1 MGRHG
6 RVKWFVGLFLVCAAV
21 FAASA
26 YAATN
31 YTYYARDNTQPGQ
44 GGGDL
49 TVVYRNWNDSCSVE
63 GYGET
68 KSIYSLA
75 NGTWVASIKNFDE
88 CAYSKAHLGPSTNYG
103 YTYVQSKCLNAD
115 TVLLSLLC
123 ETTRPS

>member
-1 MGRHG
+1 MRRLGRF
-6 RVKWFVGLFLVCAAV
+6 KLFVSLFLVCAVV

-31 YTYYARDNTQPGQ
+31 YTYWANGSTQPGH

-49 TVVYRNWNDSCSVE
+49 TVQYRNWNDSCSVE

-68 KSIYSLA
+68 KSIYGLS
-75 NGTWVASIKNFDE
+75 NGSWVASITNFDE

-103 YTYVQSKCLNAD
+103 YTYVQSKCLNVD

>member
-1 MGRHG
+1 MRRHG
-6 RVKWFVGLFLVCAAV
+6 RLTWLVGLFLVCAAV

-26 YAATN
+26 YAETN
-31 YTYYARDNTQPGQ
+31 YTYWANGSTQPGK

-49 TVVYRNWNDSCSVE
+49 TVQYRNWNDSCSTE

-68 KSIYSLA
+68 KSIYGLA
-75 NGTWVASIKNFDE
+75 NGTWVASIQNFDE

-115 TVLLSLLC
+115 SVVLALYC
-123 ETTRPS
+123 VTTRP